1 MPKQSMSENHL
12 PANITVR
19 LAVAADVT
27 AIHALLMQ
35 LADGTGQ
42 RHKLRSKAADLLEHG
57 FSEQPMFHV
66 LLAERAGAVLGLSL
80 FLYLF
85 SSWRGEPGVYM
96 QDLVVD
102 RSSRAGGVGRL
113 LIQETARHAKQR
125 GATHLRLSVERDN
138 AEAIRFYRRIGL
150 RASDGELIFEAGQV
164 VFERLAA
171 SS

>member
-1 MPKQSMSENHL
+1 MSENHP
-12 PANITVR
+12 PADMTVR
-19 LAVAADVT
+19 LANAADVA
-27 AIHALLMQ
+27 AIHTLLTQ

-42 RHKLRSKAADLLEHG
+42 RHKLRSKAADLFKHG
-57 FSEQPMFHV
+57 FSEHPAFYV

-85 SSWRGEPGVYM
+85 SSWRGELGVYV

-102 RSSRAGGVGRL
+102 RSARAGGVGRV
-113 LIQETARHAKQR
+113 LIRETVRHAKQR

>member
-1 MPKQSMSENHL
+1 MNENHP
-12 PANITVR
+12 PANMTVR
-19 LAVAADVT
+19 LAGAADVA
-27 AIHALLMQ
+27 AIHALLLQ

-42 RHKLRSKAADLLEHG
+42 RHKLRSKAADLLKHG
-57 FSEQPMFHV
+57 FSEQPAFYV
-66 LLAERAGAVLGLSL
+66 LLAERAGSVLGLSL

-85 SSWRGEPGVYM
+85 SSWRGELGVYV

-102 RSSRAGGVGRL
+102 RSARAGGVGRL
-113 LIQETARHAKQR
+113 LIQETVRHAKQS

-138 AEAIRFYRRIGL
+138 AEAIRFYRGIGL

-171 SS
+171 GS